1 MELARTDSG
10 FRTLRGRV
18 ISGNDVRG
26 RRRARGARHGRGTT
40 SKERGGERERER
52 ERRSG
57 VEHDAN
63 FHAARALILIKYVRT
78 RGHGE
83 ISGTKGNLY
92 GDAVGFRDKN
102 KGKKRKRRREK
113 EGKEGEGKR
122 RKSFSGGIPRPFR
135 LSHPISPHPSSNHE
149 PSLFLPVAPFYS
161 LSLSL
166 SLSLSPP
173 LPLSTKRSGELISP
187 RGE

>member
-1 MELARTDSG
+1 MAVELARTDSG
-10 FRTLRGRV
+10 FRTLRGQV

-26 RRRARGARHGRGTT
+26 RRARGARHGRGTT
-40 SKERGGERERER
+40 SKEREEEREKER

-57 VEHDAN
+57 AEHDAN

-102 KGKKRKRRREK
+102 KRKKGEKRKKKEKKGKGREEK
-113 EGKEGEGKR
+113 VSAEEY
-122 RKSFSGGIPRPFR
+122 SGHSACLILYP
-135 LSHPISPHPSSNHE
+135 
-149 PSLFLPVAPFYS
+149 PSLEQPRAVPLSPCCSVL
-161 LSLSL
+161 LSLRL
-166 SLSLSPP
+166 FLFRP
-173 LPLSTKRSGELISP
+173 RGGELISP

>member
-1 MELARTDSG
+1 MAVELARTDSG
-10 FRTLRGRV
+10 FRTLRGQV

-26 RRRARGARHGRGTT
+26 RRARGARHGRGTT
-40 SKERGGERERER
+40 SKEREEEREKER

-57 VEHDAN
+57 AEHDAN

-102 KGKKRKRRREK
+102 KGKK
-113 EGKEGEGKR
+113 GKKGKR
-122 RKSFSGGIPRPFR
+122 KKKKGREEKKKFQRRNTPAIPPV
-135 LSHPISPHPSSNHE
+135 SSYIPHPSSNHE

-161 LSLSL
+161 LSAS
-166 SLSLSPP
+166 SSFDQEVGS
-173 LPLSTKRSGELISP
+173 
-187 RGE
+187 

>member
-52 ERRSG
+52 RSG
-57 VEHDAN
+57 AEHDAN

-166 SLSLSPP
+166 SPP

-187 RGE
+187 RGEWDV

>member
-1 MELARTDSG
+1 MAVELARTDSG
-10 FRTLRGRV
+10 FRTLRGQV

-26 RRRARGARHGRGTT
+26 RRARGARHGRGTT
-40 SKERGGERERER
+40 SKEREEEREKER

-57 VEHDAN
+57 AEHDAN

-102 KGKKRKRRREK
+102 KGKKGEKRKKKEKKGKGREEK
-113 EGKEGEGKR
+113 VSAEEY
-122 RKSFSGGIPRPFR
+122 SGHSAC
-135 LSHPISPHPSSNHE
+135 LPHPSSNHE

-161 LSLSL
+161 LSAS
-166 SLSLSPP
+166 SSFDQEVGS
-173 LPLSTKRSGELISP
+173 
-187 RGE
+187 

>member
-1 MELARTDSG
+1 MAVELARTDSG
-10 FRTLRGRV
+10 FRTLRGQV

-26 RRRARGARHGRGTT
+26 RRARGARHGRGTT
-40 SKERGGERERER
+40 SKERGEEREKER

-57 VEHDAN
+57 AEHDAN

-102 KGKKRKRRREK
+102 KGKKGKKGKRKKKR
-113 EGKEGEGKR
+113 EGKR
-122 RKSFSGGIPRPFR
+122 RKSFSGGILRPFR
-135 LSHPISPHPSSNHE
+135 LSHPISPIPRATTSRPSF
-149 PSLFLPVAPFYS
+149 SLLLRFT
-161 LSLSL
+161 
-166 SLSLSPP
+166 LSPP
-173 LPLSTKRSGELISP
+173 LPLSTKRWGVDLSTG
-187 RGE
+187 